1 MSDDKDLDH
10 ELLLAEVED
19 RLEDLKYEY
28 GEDEL
33 SEVKVNQKIRDEF
46 KDEKYKKVLEELGV
60 NKADTGLKKI
70 ENTTSSN
77 LLKSDDRNI
86 DTLVKILLNSDEY
99 VEQMMYLIRGFEL
112 DVNKK
117 WKLKTY
123 VPIPRD
129 IRTKINTF
137 LKGIWKPQNIVS
149 NKQLSLTVFE
159 SRLNHQVQS
168 IRIMLENV
176 PDHIVPP
183 GKIKYVVDI
192 LLGEVAVMINA
203 IENGNLGKIATD
215 MVTGSYNERSEPPKD
230 LNRDE
235 ILKALSKN

>member
-1 MSDDKDLDH
+1 MSEDENLDN

-19 RLEDLKYEY
+19 RLEDLKFEY
-28 GEDEL
+28 GDDEL
-33 SEVKVNQKIRDEF
+33 SEVKINQKLRDEF
-46 KDEKYKKVLEELGV
+46 KDIKYKSVLVELGI
-60 NKADTGLKKI
+60 NEKDTGLTKI
-70 ENTTSSN
+70 NDTTNTNN
-77 LLKSDDRNI
+77 LLSKDDRNL

-99 VEQMMYLIRGFEL
+99 VEQMMYLIRGYEL
-112 DVNKK
+112 DTNKK
-117 WKLKTY
+117 LKLKTY
-123 VPIPRD
+123 VPIPRE

-149 NKQLSLTVFE
+149 NKKLSLAVFE
-159 SRLNHQVQS
+159 GRLNHQIQG
-168 IRIMLENV
+168 IRIMLENI

-215 MVTGSYNERSEPPKD
+215 MVTGSYNERQEPQKD
-230 LNRDE
+230 LNKDDV
-235 ILKALSKN
+235 LKALTK